1 MRHYLSED
9 QIELD
14 LLQTHIIQEFGV
26 LDILKVIYEDFVD
39 RFELL
44 DSKEIPFIRKEEL
57 MQNIDVSNEFEEVT
71 EGQDPTKVDF
81 EKFNDEVTNMIAGG
95 NFTNA
100 DIVLRETTI
109 KSGLL
114 TPFSGADECE
124 FERLKQKESERNW
137 VKLDNKRVQVLPE
150 FDQLSQK
157 LRGLIKKAI

>member
-71 EGQDPTKVDF
+71 EGKDPTKVDF

-157 LRGLIKKAI
+157 LRGLVKKAI

>member
-14 LLQTHIIQEFGV
+14 LLQTHIILEFGV
-26 LDILKVIYEDFVD
+26 LDILKVISEDFVD

-71 EGQDPTKVDF
+71 EGKDPTKVDF
-81 EKFNDEVTNMIAGG
+81 EKFNDEVTNVIAKG

-114 TPFSGADECE
+114 TPFSRAD
-124 FERLKQKESERNW
+124 
-137 VKLDNKRVQVLPE
+137 
-150 FDQLSQK
+150 
-157 LRGLIKKAI
+157 

>member
-71 EGQDPTKVDF
+71 EGKDPTKVDF
-81 EKFNDEVTNMIAGG
+81 EKFNDEVTNVIAKG

-114 TPFSGADECE
+114 TPFSRADECE